1 MSEPI
6 FNRDRERGPAS
17 GKGAPPSAPPRSHRR
32 SPLGGNLLAVG
43 ILAALLLPWL
53 GVGRF
58 LLHATG
64 GGPLLPSL
72 VASLLVTGAGLL
84 VAIPVAWIAAAL
96 VFEYP
101 TTLAA
106 RTTKWTV
113 DLLAGIPTLLF
124 GAVAAAIVLRL
135 SPAWKA
141 VPFGALILAVF
152 PAGFS
157 LLPRLFR
164 AFLRAFARV
173 PGTYREAAL
182 SLGASRAHTLIAVVA
197 KSARRDLIAGVFVAA
212 AHGFGELGPVLFLG
226 VDAAPLPL
234 RVLAAGLGKDRGAAA
249 AASLV
254 LVAGMFTFQAL
265 AALAQRPS
273 ADRGRLV
280 SLFLEPRS

>member
-1 MSEPI
+1 MS
-6 FNRDRERGPAS
+6 GPAFEPERRSTPPIASARS
-17 GKGAPPSAPPRSHRR
+17 GRR
-32 SPLGGNLLAVG
+32 SPRTGNVLAFV
-43 ILAALLLPWL
+43 ILAALLIPWL
-53 GVGRF
+53 GVARF
-58 LLHATG
+58 LLQATG
-64 GGPLLPSL
+64 GASLLPSL

-106 RTTKWTV
+106 RTTKWVV

-124 GAVAAAIVLRL
+124 GAVAAAIFLRM
-135 SPAWKA
+135 SPSLKS
-141 VPFGALILAVF
+141 VPFGALVLAVF

-182 SLGASRAHTLIAVVA
+182 SLGASRAHTLVAVVA
-197 KSARRDLIAGVFVAA
+197 KSARRDLVAGVFVAA

-254 LVAGMFTFQAL
+254 LVVGMLTFQLL
-265 AALAQRPS
+265 AALAQRPT
-273 ADRGRLV
+273 ADRGGLV